1 MARKENEA
9 MKRLMGVAGALL
21 LLAAGCGSEDAGA
34 VNAKVKSV
42 VVVGTS
48 VNAQTLY
55 NSGEY
60 GLTLIPMDQ
69 AGSAV
74 LGDGLKV
81 DVTISTPGFTST
93 VKQSKCTAVVQTGAA
108 LSIGIIIDDSG
119 SMAAS
124 DPQLKRR
131 DATVAFL
138 NTLGPNDEV
147 LLTDYG
153 VSGNDLR
160 DLVCSSR
167 GGGSGCS
174 PANAGGFNGDKNGLT
189 AATSQIQASGGTPLY
204 ESCVQMVPI
213 VASRTGRRQAIL
225 LLSDGEPNSP
235 TLRDKCHGD
244 AKAAGIPVFTVGL
257 GPASE
262 QMTGSSAGAVQV
274 LRELAT
280 ATGASYASA
289 DDPNQLMALFAN
301 IGTALTHGKCDS
313 TAVINEYMRLTPG
326 TRIGGRVRVGNN
338 DAMGTFEFVAPMK
351 TAP

>member
-1 MARKENEA
+1 
-9 MKRLMGVAGALL
+9 MKRYIGVVGALCL
-21 LLAAGCGSEDAGA
+21 VAAGCGSEESGA

-55 NSGEY
+55 MSGTY

-69 AGSAV
+69 AGGAA

-81 DVTISTPGFTST
+81 DVTITQPAGMFTST
-93 VKQSKCTAVVQTGAA
+93 VKQSTCTPVVQSGSA

-119 SMAAS
+119 SMASS
-124 DPQLKRR
+124 DPMLKRR

-153 VSGNDLR
+153 VTGENLR

-174 PANAGGFNGDKNGLT
+174 PANAGGFNGDKAGLT

-204 ESCVQMVPI
+204 EACVQMVPI

-235 TLRDKCHGD
+235 TLRAKCHKD
-244 AKAAGIPVFTVGL
+244 AMDAGIPVFTVGL

-262 QMTGSSAGAVQV
+262 QVTGSSLAAVQV

-301 IGTALTHGKCDS
+301 IGTALTRGKCDS
-313 TAVINEYMRLTPG
+313 VAVINEYMRLTPG

-351 TAP
+351 PTP